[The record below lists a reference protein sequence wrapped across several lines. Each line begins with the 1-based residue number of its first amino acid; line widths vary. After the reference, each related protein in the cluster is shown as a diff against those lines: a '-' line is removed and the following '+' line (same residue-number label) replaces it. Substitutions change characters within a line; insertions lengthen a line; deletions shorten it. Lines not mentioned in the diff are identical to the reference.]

1 MAEEEAASGEA
12 GERSDAFLRL
22 AVHFCPQCGQF
33 RGMKMALFCGC
44 QKWNGAVIDQK
55 PRNVGKIKD
64 HFDAMEVV
72 RRDLNE
78 ILAMTDDKIEQLVA
92 AVLRETQTV
101 EAKQNRQLQQDRA
114 NARLKTIDKVITKLY
129 MDNAEGKL
137 DDARLTDMVAQ
148 LQKESD
154 GPQRLLVTLE
164 ADETE
169 QVTENYQRFFDRA
182 RHFTHIEKLDR
193 ETLSLF
199 VERIEVGPKE
209 LPQGIQKTIHREQP
223 FRQSIRIFYR
233 FIGELGTAPMWSF
246 PLPKKP
252 EVGVCNKIT

>member
-1 MAEEEAASGEA
+1 
-12 GERSDAFLRL
+12 
-22 AVHFCPQCGQF
+22 
-33 RGMKMALFCGC
+33 
-44 QKWNGAVIDQK
+44 
-55 PRNVGKIKD
+55 
-64 HFDAMEVV
+64 MEVV

-78 ILAMTDDKIEQLVA
+78 ILAMTDDQIEQLVGS
-92 AVLRETQTV
+92 VLRETQTA

-137 DDARLTDMVAQ
+137 DDVRL
-148 LQKESD
+148 
-154 GPQRLLVTLE
+154 QRLLVTLE

-169 QVTENYQRFFDRA
+169 QVTENYQRFFDLA

-209 LPQGIQKTIHREQP
+209 LPQGIQKTTRREQP

-233 FIGELGTAPMWSF
+233 FIGELGAAPMRSF
-246 PLPKKP
+246 PLPQKS
-252 EVGVCNKIT
+252 EVGVYSKIAQ